1 MSRSSVKYAIAFG
14 LIILAT
20 PTRAAELVVSNGV
33 FHGGDHAPRDT
44 TSGEVAVVRLENGK
58 YEIRLGSHF
67 NTTPGPD
74 LFVYLSAST
83 DPQNSPAVV
92 KDIFANLGKL
102 TSSTG
107 AQRISISKHVHLKE
121 YNSVVIWCKQYS
133 ILFGAA
139 PLQQ

>member
-1 MSRSSVKYAIAFG
+1 MKYAIAFS
-14 LIILAT
+14 LIMLAT
-20 PTRAAELVVSNGV
+20 PTRAAELVVSSGV

-44 TSGEVAVVRLENGK
+44 TSGEVTVVKLENGE
-58 YEIRLGSHF
+58 YEVRLGSHF

-107 AQRISISKHVHLKE
+107 AQRILISKQVHLEE
-121 YNSVVIWCKQYS
+121 YNSVVIWCKQYR

-139 PLQQ
+139 PLH